1 MFQTMRLVGLVA
13 LVAVVVGMATGCGGS
28 QDSTESEAS
37 PPAET
42 GLELLQRSNKIMA
55 TVGSFRAKT
64 TIEGISMEQELE
76 VSLETDVGENQW
88 THTRVSIE
96 GPGDATEIEHVLTG
110 EHAYTK
116 VSGQGPNWVRMD
128 LGALAE
134 SGGLPSQ
141 GQTDPL
147 GFYNILLP
155 VGSLPE
161 EAYTVKA
168 VGLRRIFG
176 VKSEHLTVDLDF
188 QEAWAS
194 LNRSQQ
200 QELQRSL
207 ALSPDA
213 GELIEG
219 LEYESIDIWIDVSG
233 YVRQLKMAISGADD
247 TSLEIGMVLTDFGK
261 QVDIEEPTEYV
272 DVP

>member
-1 MFQTMRLVGLVA
+1 M
-13 LVAVVVGMATGCGGS
+13 
-28 QDSTESEAS
+28 
-37 PPAET
+37 
-42 GLELLQRSNKIMA
+42 
-55 TVGSFRAKT
+55 
-64 TIEGISMEQELE
+64 
-76 VSLETDVGENQW
+76 
-88 THTRVSIE
+88 
-96 GPGDATEIEHVLTG
+96 
-110 EHAYTK
+110 
-116 VSGQGPNWVRMD
+116 
-128 LGALAE
+128 
-134 SGGLPSQ
+134 
-141 GQTDPL
+141 
-147 GFYNILLP
+147 
-155 VGSLPE
+155 
-161 EAYTVKA
+161 KA
-168 VGLRRIFG
+168 VGLQRIFG

-207 ALSPDA
+207 ALGPDA